1 MASISPPSVN
11 NENYDPK
18 VDKARKANSNDL
30 GWKYEYWANLQKPDK
45 VTCTLCDTEVSGGI
59 KRLKQH
65 LAGGYGDAK
74 ICPKT
79 TTAIRKEM
87 RDYLESNN
95 RRRPLFNE
103 EDDEPPEEPAD
114 VVVATAASNTKA
126 KPKVNKSIVEMLR
139 KTPEELVDERRKGCS
154 QPTIPAK
161 IRTKEE
167 KHYVDQQWALWF
179 YECGVPFNAA
189 AARQFEIAVEA
200 TAQFGSGEPLLKDAV
215 KLTSSMREEHEQAWK
230 MYGCTLMSDGWTD
243 KRGRHLINFLVNSPS
258 GTYFLESV
266 DALSEVHDA
275 FMLADLLEAKI
286 EEIGEDKVVQVITD
300 NGANYKAAGRILME
314 RISTLYWSP
323 CAAHCLD
330 LMLEE
335 IGNLKEFKKPI
346 ARAKRVT
353 TFIYRHGRI
362 LSLMREKTGADLV
375 RPAATRFATSFLTLK
390 SLHKHRD
397 ALKALFVSE
406 EWLGN
411 KLAKTAAGQ
420 EVHNTVLSM
429 EFWNLVE
436 DCLRA
441 SAPLLIVLR
450 VVDGDERPAM
460 PEVAALVN
468 HAKEKIK
475 LSFATENKK
484 TLLKNIIKIIEK
496 RWVTQMDH
504 PLYGAALYL
513 NPERLHSLIQANDDA
528 TVGQLRGCFLDVLG
542 RMVEDEEIRSKIDAQ
557 SLDYEGLRGDA
568 FSNKMAKQNLQ
579 NLNPLDWWRS
589 YGGRAIELQR
599 FARRIMHTKKRN
611 RLLHKRLNDI
621 VFVSYNWKM
630 KIRFQLR
637 REKKEKNFDSLV
649 IEEFDWDNEWA
660 DSSYV
665 HPQGAR
671 GCDNGDNGNGLTWKL
686 VDEAVGASS
695 SLRGRNLPRNA
706 SSKRARNGQSRLAEL
721 EEDLGLANEEE
732 EEEDPHDD
740 ADVSDCEQ
748 DPNGSNGGGENMEG
762 PNILDEFD
770 DGY

>member
-1 MASISPPSVN
+1 
-11 NENYDPK
+11 
-18 VDKARKANSNDL
+18 
-30 GWKYEYWANLQKPDK
+30 
-45 VTCTLCDTEVSGGI
+45 
-59 KRLKQH
+59 
-65 LAGGYGDAK
+65 
-74 ICPKT
+74 
-79 TTAIRKEM
+79 
-87 RDYLESNN
+87 
-95 RRRPLFNE
+95 
-103 EDDEPPEEPAD
+103 
-114 VVVATAASNTKA
+114 
-126 KPKVNKSIVEMLR
+126 ML
-139 KTPEELVDERRKGCS
+139 
-154 QPTIPAK
+154 
-161 IRTKEE
+161 
-167 KHYVDQQWALWF
+167 
-179 YECGVPFNAA
+179 
-189 AARQFEIAVEA
+189 
-200 TAQFGSGEPLLKDAV
+200 GEPLLKDAV

-243 KRGRHLINFLVNSPS
+243 KRGRHLINFLVNSPA

-266 DALSEVHDA
+266 DASSEVHDA

-286 EEIGEDKVVQVITD
+286 EEIGKDKVVQVITD

-314 RISTLYWSP
+314 RISMLYWSP

-335 IGNLKEFKKPI
+335 IGNLKKFKKPI

-411 KLAKTAAGQ
+411 KLAKTTVGQ

-429 EFWNLVE
+429 EFWNSVE

-441 SAPLLIVLR
+441 STPLLIVLR

-460 PEVAALVN
+460 PEVAALMN

-513 NPERLHSLIQANDDA
+513 NPGRLHSLIQANDDA
-528 TVGQLRGCFLDVLG
+528 TVGQLRGYFLDVLG

-568 FSNKMAKQNLQ
+568 FSNKMAKQNL
-579 NLNPLDWWRS
+579 
-589 YGGRAIELQR
+589 
-599 FARRIMHTKKRN
+599 
-611 RLLHKRLNDI
+611 
-621 VFVSYNWKM
+621 
-630 KIRFQLR
+630 
-637 REKKEKNFDSLV
+637 
-649 IEEFDWDNEWA
+649 
-660 DSSYV
+660 
-665 HPQGAR
+665 
-671 GCDNGDNGNGLTWKL
+671 
-686 VDEAVGASS
+686 
-695 SLRGRNLPRNA
+695 
-706 SSKRARNGQSRLAEL
+706 
-721 EEDLGLANEEE
+721 
-732 EEEDPHDD
+732 
-740 ADVSDCEQ
+740 
-748 DPNGSNGGGENMEG
+748 
-762 PNILDEFD
+762 
-770 DGY
+770 

>member
-1 MASISPPSVN
+1 M
-11 NENYDPK
+11 
-18 VDKARKANSNDL
+18 
-30 GWKYEYWANLQKPDK
+30 LQK
-45 VTCTLCDTEVSGGI
+45 T
-59 KRLKQH
+59 
-65 LAGGYGDAK
+65 
-74 ICPKT
+74 PK
-79 TTAIRKEM
+79 
-87 RDYLESNN
+87 
-95 RRRPLFNE
+95 
-103 EDDEPPEEPAD
+103 
-114 VVVATAASNTKA
+114 
-126 KPKVNKSIVEMLR
+126 
-139 KTPEELVDERRKGCS
+139 ELVDERRKGCS
-154 QPTIPAK
+154 QPTILAK

-189 AARQFEIAVEA
+189 VARQFEIAVEA
-200 TAQFGSGEPLLKDAV
+200 TAQFGSGYKPPTPYMLGEPLLKDAV
-215 KLTSSMREEHEQAWK
+215 KLTSFMREEHEQAWK

-243 KRGRHLINFLVNSPS
+243 KRGRHLINFLVNSPA

-266 DALSEVHDA
+266 DASSEVHDA

-286 EEIGEDKVVQVITD
+286 EEIGKDKVVQVITD

-411 KLAKTAAGQ
+411 KLAKTTAGL

-429 EFWNLVE
+429 EFWNSVE

-460 PEVAALVN
+460 PEVAALMN

-496 RWVTQMDH
+496 RWVIRMDH

-513 NPERLHSLIQANDDA
+513 NPGRLHSLIQANDDA
-528 TVGQLRGCFLDVLG
+528 TIG
-542 RMVEDEEIRSKIDAQ
+542 
-557 SLDYEGLRGDA
+557 
-568 FSNKMAKQNLQ
+568 
-579 NLNPLDWWRS
+579 
-589 YGGRAIELQR
+589 
-599 FARRIMHTKKRN
+599 
-611 RLLHKRLNDI
+611 
-621 VFVSYNWKM
+621 
-630 KIRFQLR
+630 
-637 REKKEKNFDSLV
+637 
-649 IEEFDWDNEWA
+649 
-660 DSSYV
+660 
-665 HPQGAR
+665 
-671 GCDNGDNGNGLTWKL
+671 
-686 VDEAVGASS
+686 
-695 SLRGRNLPRNA
+695 
-706 SSKRARNGQSRLAEL
+706 
-721 EEDLGLANEEE
+721 
-732 EEEDPHDD
+732 
-740 ADVSDCEQ
+740 
-748 DPNGSNGGGENMEG
+748 
-762 PNILDEFD
+762 
-770 DGY
+770 

>member
-1 MASISPPSVN
+1 MAAVQATAPLALLHSGLTRRGRPSLLQGEATRRFCYALLRDSAMLNIMAIISPPSVN

-18 VDKARKANSNDL
+18 
-30 GWKYEYWANLQKPDK
+30 KPDK

-74 ICPKT
+74 MCPKT

-87 RDYLESNN
+87 RDYLESNK

-103 EDDEPPEEPAD
+103 EDDESPEKPAD
-114 VVVATAASNTKA
+114 VVV
-126 KPKVNKSIVEMLR
+126 
-139 KTPEELVDERRKGCS
+139 
-154 QPTIPAK
+154 
-161 IRTKEE
+161 
-167 KHYVDQQWALWF
+167 
-179 YECGVPFNAA
+179 
-189 AARQFEIAVEA
+189 
-200 TAQFGSGEPLLKDAV
+200 
-215 KLTSSMREEHEQAWK
+215 
-230 MYGCTLMSDGWTD
+230 
-243 KRGRHLINFLVNSPS
+243 
-258 GTYFLESV
+258 
-266 DALSEVHDA
+266 
-275 FMLADLLEAKI
+275 AKI

-300 NGANYKAAGRILME
+300 NGANYKANPMSLLIAWIL
-314 RISTLYWSP
+314 
-323 CAAHCLD
+323 C
-330 LMLEE
+330 LEE

-411 KLAKTAAGQ
+411 KLAKSCNGQ
-420 EVHNTVLSM
+420 EVHNIVLSM
-429 EFWNLVE
+429 EFWNSVE

-460 PEVAALVN
+460 PEVAALMN

-504 PLYGAALYL
+504 PLYGAA
-513 NPERLHSLIQANDDA
+513 P
-528 TVGQLRGCFLDVLG
+528 
-542 RMVEDEEIRSKIDAQ
+542 
-557 SLDYEGLRGDA
+557 
-568 FSNKMAKQNLQ
+568 
-579 NLNPLDWWRS
+579 
-589 YGGRAIELQR
+589 
-599 FARRIMHTKKRN
+599 MHTKKRN

-621 VFVSYNWKM
+621 VFVSYNRKM
-630 KIRFQLR
+630 KTRFQLR
-637 REKKEKNFDSLV
+637 REKKGKNFNPLV

-671 GCDNGDNGNGLTWKL
+671 GCDNGDN
-686 VDEAVGASS
+686 
-695 SLRGRNLPRNA
+695 GRNLPRNA

-740 ADVSDCEQ
+740 ADLAVWEKKREFRTSDHQ
-748 DPNGSNGGGENMEG
+748 KGLYGTWKKATGNRR
-762 PNILDEFD
+762 ITAT
-770 DGY
+770 